1 MHSAAAPN
9 LRCVATTNLHPRQ
22 FSRTF
27 TDWKTTMLI
36 SIIRMF
42 RDYLS
47 RRAALA
53 ELAQL
58 DERTLRDIGLVRNQ
72 LPMSWGAE

>member
-1 MHSAAAPN
+1 MHSAATPN
-9 LRCVATTNLHPRQ
+9 LRCVATTNLHLRQ

>member
-9 LRCVATTNLHPRQ
+9 LCCVASTNLHHGNQAVP
-22 FSRTF
+22 

-36 SIIRMF
+36 SLIRMF
-42 RDYLS
+42 RDFMH

-58 DERTLRDIGLVRNQ
+58 DDRTLRDIGLVRNQ
-72 LPMSWGAE
+72 LPVSWGAE

>member
-1 MHSAAAPN
+1 MRSAATPN
-9 LRCVATTNLHPRQ
+9 LCCVATTNLHPRQ
-22 FSRTF
+22 FSRSV

-42 RDYLS
+42 RDYM
-47 RRAALA
+47 RRRTALA

-72 LPMSWGAE
+72 IPASWGAE